1 MVFSYVY
8 QDTDVVTCYYLFICY
23 WVLLKVLNQNTI
35 KAAEDA
41 EVTVVG

>member
-1 MVFSYVY
+1 MVFSCVY
-8 QDTDVVTCYYLFICY
+8 QGTDVVIGYYLFICY
-23 WVLLKVLNQNTI
+23 WVLLKVLKQNTI